1 MIGIKYCL
9 SADQT
14 SLFAEI
20 VKSSYDV
27 DQVEM
32 CNRMG
37 FVPIVVDELVGEEVV
52 IRVPSSRVQFKLA
65 VEVVAEMERIGGEEM
80 TSIQA
85 ELWRVRRSLELL
97 KSSKGRSVEVSVVS
111 RREEQDLP
119 RQEEIV
125 EVVMPQLEE
134 QTDVEVEEEKRSVV
148 RTIDRI
154 KVVDAKVRKIKEYVS
169 GAVICDD
176 GRERWINAEWTQTCE
191 YVLTPE

>member
-9 SADQT
+9 SADKT

-125 EVVMPQLEE
+125 EVVMPQSEE

>member
-9 SADQT
+9 SADKT

-125 EVVMPQLEE
+125 EVVMLQSEE

>member
-125 EVVMPQLEE
+125 EVVMPQSEE